1 MVGYLFCICK
11 TAIDAFGTT
20 QYLIMNLGIS
30 KKFGAVDFE
39 HLRFPSTMRVDY
51 IRVYQPSNAVNI
63 GCDPKDYPTAAY
75 IEQYLE
81 AYSNPNLTTWSGDY
95 KQPWP
100 KNSFL
105 GQC

>member
-11 TAIDAFGTT
+11 TAIDAFGTI

-51 IRVYQPSNAVNI
+51 IRVYQDPNAINV
-63 GCDPKDYPTAAY
+63 GCDPADFPTAAY
-75 IEQYLE
+75 IKE
-81 AYSNPNLTTWSGDY
+81 
-95 KQPWP
+95 
-100 KNSFL
+100 
-105 GQC
+105 